1 MNSFILNNKMA
12 IQANSIPHFSGKK
25 ELSLQDLDTL
35 AKVVHAHGMTT
46 EYVPAGMPRGRRQYT
61 GANYNL
67 SQFVDECNGE
77 TAAPDKPGTLASVQ
91 YRSTAAPYIDNGNM
105 VLPLAHDYAPAEDS
119 SEPAEQATGG
129 ICAISVP
136 EGLKRPQIK
145 RGDIQL
151 PLAHSD
157 WGEAEGAMCTP
168 GLVYGVELHD
178 DCDGAIASPYIE
190 QGVIHL
196 PAGMG
201 AECTCKPATYTQQ
214 HGSCMGL
221 IRSVDYVAGLSAADI
236 CDGNIRLP
244 LCTTRGDC
252 PGVVGGIASVLVDST
267 VFTPSVQNG
276 VISLPAGLQGLQTVN
291 GQRTWAEL
299 ACAGIVRLHDGDASS
314 HGVSAQIIGGYLN
327 IYVDRT

>member
-1 MNSFILNNKMA
+1 M
-12 IQANSIPHFSGKK
+12 QAKAVPHFSGKNQ
-25 ELSLQDLDTL
+25 LSLQDLDSL
-35 AKVVHAHGMTT
+35 ADAVQAHNMAA
-46 EYVPAGMPRGRRQYT
+46 EYVPAGVHHGRRQYT

-67 SQFVDECNGE
+67 AQFVDECNGE
-77 TAAPDKPGTLASVQ
+77 TATPDKPGIISSVQ
-91 YRSTAAPYIDNGNM
+91 YLAAAEPYIDSGNI
-105 VLPLAHDYAPAEDS
+105 VLPLAHDYDPADDS
-119 SEPAEQATGG
+119 SIPTEQATGG

-136 EGLKRPQIK
+136 EGLKRPQIN

-157 WGEAEGAMCTP
+157 WGNAEGAVSTP

-314 HGVSAQIIGGYLN
+314 YGVSAQITGGYLN